1 MSMSPDQHEVASTDA
16 ERVVA
21 DAWHRVLDLVDR
33 LIAQPIDA
41 ATYNEL
47 RAYLDDDADE
57 AIAAYEQVTADGVA
71 ALLERVDQLSEA
83 PPTLAVIDGGDG
95 SGKAAS

>member
-1 MSMSPDQHEVASTDA
+1 MPPDQYEGATDA

-33 LIAQPIDA
+33 LIEQPIDA
-41 ATYNEL
+41 ATYSAL
-47 RAYLDDDADE
+47 QAYLNDGADE
-57 AIAAYEQVTADGVA
+57 ALAAYEQVTADGVA
-71 ALLERVDQLSEA
+71 ALLDRVDQLSQP
-83 PPTLAVIDGGDG
+83 PPTLAVFDGGDG

>member
-1 MSMSPDQHEVASTDA
+1 MSPDQRENAPSDA

-21 DAWHRVLDLVDR
+21 DAWQRVLELVDR

-47 RAYLDDDADE
+47 RAYLADDADD
-57 AIAAYEQVTADGVA
+57 AVAAYEKVTADSVA
-71 ALLERVDQLSEA
+71 ALLARVDQLGEA
-83 PPTLAVIDGGDG
+83 PPDPAVLDGRDR
-95 SGKAAS
+95 SGRAVS

>member
-1 MSMSPDQHEVASTDA
+1 MSPDQPEAASTDA

-47 RAYLDDDADE
+47 RAYLDDDADD
-57 AIAAYEQVTADGVA
+57 AIAAYERVTADGVA
-71 ALLERVDQLSEA
+71 ALLDRVDQLNHE
-83 PPTLAVIDGGDG
+83 PPTLAVLDGGDG
-95 SGKAAS
+95 NEKAAS

>member
-1 MSMSPDQHEVASTDA
+1 MSMPSDQHEAASTDA

-33 LIAQPIDA
+33 LIEQPIDA
-41 ATYNEL
+41 ATYGEL
-47 RAYLDDDADE
+47 RAYLDDGADE
-57 AIAAYEQVTADGVA
+57 AVAAYEQVTADGVA
-71 ALLERVDQLSEA
+71 ALLDRVDQLSEA
-83 PPTLAVIDGGDG
+83 PPTLAVLDGGDG

>member
-1 MSMSPDQHEVASTDA
+1 MPPDEPEAASTDA

-71 ALLERVDQLSEA
+71 ALLDRVDQLSDAA
-83 PPTLAVIDGGDG
+83 PSLAVLDGGEG